1 MLECF
6 LGHRGKSFPP
16 RAKPKCA
23 LQKPGC
29 HQSGGGR
36 PRPAARPIFPAESGC
51 SKLAWIPALL
61 RGRPDFPSHPPATD
75 QARGR
80 ARPPSPGSWPVLLK
94 ATLGDF
100 HPADPDVGELGNPT
114 EPPHKSLVISRNPG
128 SAAGRRD
135 TDPIRAASAL
145 RLSLLGRSL
154 PWEGRRPVS
163 RQRIYLLSCPRGGLG
178 LRRRAGPWLRTCFR
192 ARDWESSEAA
202 APARCSRRPSSG
214 FSLSSL
220 SGFYRQLLVGDI
232 NCPD

>member
-1 MLECF
+1 MQVPECF

-36 PRPAARPIFPAESGC
+36 PRSAAKAIFPTESGP

-61 RGRPDFPSHPPATD
+61 RGRPDFPSHPPVTD

-80 ARPPSPGSWPVLLK
+80 ARPPSPGSWPVLLE
-94 ATLGDF
+94 ATLGAF
-100 HPADPDVGELGNPT
+100 HPAGSDVGELGNPT
-114 EPPHKSLVISRNPG
+114 EPPHKSLVISRNTG

-163 RQRIYLLSCPRGGLG
+163 RQRIYPLSCPRGGLG
-178 LRRRAGPWLRTCFR
+178 LRKTEPARGFEPASGRGTGRA
-192 ARDWESSEAA
+192 ARPQPPPDAPD
-202 APARCSRRPSSG
+202 APAPAFPCPLYLG
-214 FSLSSL
+214 FIDS
-220 SGFYRQLLVGDI
+220 
-232 NCPD
+232 C

>member
-6 LGHRGKSFPP
+6 LGHRGKSFLP

-29 HQSGGGR
+29 HQSGCGR
-36 PRPAARPIFPAESGC
+36 PRPAARLFS
-51 SKLAWIPALL
+51 
-61 RGRPDFPSHPPATD
+61 RPN
-75 QARGR
+75 QAVL
-80 ARPPSPGSWPVLLK
+80 SLPGSRPSSGAGRTFPL
-94 ATLGDF
+94 TLRRQIRREAEPGP
-100 HPADPDVGELGNPT
+100 HPLGPGQFCSRRLWVTSTQLTLMWGSWEIPLN
-114 EPPHKSLVISRNPG
+114 PPHKSLVISRNPG
-128 SAAGRRD
+128 SAAGRGD
-135 TDPIRAASAL
+135 TDPIPAASAL

-178 LRRRAGPWLRTCFR
+178 LRRRAGSWLRTCFR